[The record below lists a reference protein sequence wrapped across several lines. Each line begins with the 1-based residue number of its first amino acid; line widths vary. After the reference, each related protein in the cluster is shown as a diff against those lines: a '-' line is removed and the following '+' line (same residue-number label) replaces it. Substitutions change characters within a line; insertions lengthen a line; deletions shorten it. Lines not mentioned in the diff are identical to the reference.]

1 MKKIT
6 IAILVLAFLQI
17 VFVIQ
22 NYSHPAWGI
31 VVDRQKQIYFTDLE
45 TVYKIDSQGK
55 LSIFLTGVVIINKL

>member
-22 NYSHPAWGI
+22 NYSHPARGI
-31 VVDRQKQIYFTDLE
+31 VVDHQKQIYFTDLE
-45 TVYKIDSQGK
+45 TVYKIDSQEK
-55 LSIFLTGVVIINKL
+55 VIYFSHRCRTY